1 LEKSKVYFTDLRTKP
16 GTNLLDKLEKL
27 VKKAGLE
34 SVDFDKKFVAIKIH
48 FGEPGNLAYIRP
60 NYAARVVKVI
70 KELGG
75 KPFLTDANTLY
86 SGRRANAVDHLEAAM
101 ENGFNPLAVG
111 CNVIIADGLKGT
123 DYKEIEVNMKHCKT
137 AKIGTAIADAD
148 VIISMNHFKGHEMTG
163 FGGAIK
169 NIGMGCGSRGGK
181 LEMHSASQP
190 KINEKKCSSCRQCV
204 KNCAHEAVTFNS
216 EKKAVIDYD
225 KCVGCGQCVAVCLF
239 NAAQVIWNEAAD
251 TANEKIAEYTYA
263 VLKDKQSFHINFIMN
278 ISPNC
283 DCWSSNDMAI
293 VPDIGI
299 AASFDP
305 IALDM
310 ASVDMVNKAPII
322 KGSLLDEKACHCHE
336 HEDKSFD
343 KFGHIHPDTD
353 WRAGLKHG
361 EEIGIGNMEYE
372 LIIV

>member
-16 GTNLLDKLEKL
+16 GVNLLDKLEKL
-27 VKKAGLE
+27 IRKAGIE
-34 SVDFDKKFVAIKIH
+34 NVDFDKKFVAIKIH

-123 DYKEIEVNMKHCKT
+123 DYKEVEVNMKHCKT

-169 NIGMGCGSRGGK
+169 NLGMGCGSRGGK

-204 KNCAHEAVTFNS
+204 KNCAHEAVAFNN

-239 NAAQVIWNEAAD
+239 NAAQVIWNESAD

-263 VLKDKQSFHINFIMN
+263 VLKDKESFHINFIMN

-322 KGSLLDEKACHCHE
+322 KGSLLDEKSCHCHE
-336 HEDKSFD
+336 HEDNNFD

-353 WRAGLKHG
+353 WKAGLNHG